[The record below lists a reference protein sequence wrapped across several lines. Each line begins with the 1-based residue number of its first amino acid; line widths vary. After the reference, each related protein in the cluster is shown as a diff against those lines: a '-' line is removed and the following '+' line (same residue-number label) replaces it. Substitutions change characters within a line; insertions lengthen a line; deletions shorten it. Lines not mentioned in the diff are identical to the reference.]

1 MTEMTTPQ
9 LDEQPN
15 DSGLSRRDL
24 FRTAGLVAGGA
35 MLLGLPKFVGGLS
48 TEAQAAERPSFS
60 AGALFLELDGQPA
73 GLIRSVEGGAA
84 FASVLAQAPGPDGIP
99 RKRPGPV
106 QFEDIVIQVPLGDES
121 KPLADWIIE
130 ALTNTPA
137 LRNGAIAYTDVNF
150 NEVKRLEFF
159 NTLLT
164 EVALPVADAREKTP
178 ASLTLRLTP
187 QSIRLTGG
195 SGKPVKASVGTKSIP
210 VLAGNFR
217 FNVQGLENA
226 CGRISKVESITA
238 KRAVLRAETGQ
249 FRDSQKQSVTP
260 FDYSNVGIFLPEND
274 SGPFYAWFDEMVLKG
289 KADAERA
296 GLLEWLDPTF
306 KTVLASVQLGG
317 LGIIR
322 YAPEPVKPGSAE
334 RTGLVRVEVYCETFK
349 LAL

>member
-1 MTEMTTPQ
+1 MTEKTTPQ
-9 LDEQPN
+9 PDEQPS
-15 DSGLSRRDL
+15 DSELSRRDL
-24 FRTAGLVAGGA
+24 FRTAGLAAGGA

-73 GLIRSVEGGAA
+73 GLVRSVEGGAV
-84 FASVLAQAPGPDGIP
+84 FASVHPEAPGPDGIA

-121 KPLADWIIE
+121 KPLADWITE
-130 ALTNTPA
+130 TLTNTPA
-137 LRNGAIAYTDVNF
+137 LRNGAIAYTDVTL

-159 NTLLT
+159 NALLA

-195 SGKPVKASVGTKSIP
+195 SGKPIKASVGTKSML

-226 CGRISKVESITA
+226 CGRISKVENITA
-238 KRAVLRAETGQ
+238 RRAPPKADTGQ
-249 FRDSQKQSVTP
+249 IRGSQKQSVNL
-260 FDYSNVGIFLPEND
+260 FDYSNVGIFLPEAD
-274 SGPFYAWFDEMVLKG
+274 ASPFYAWFDQMVLKG
-289 KADAERA
+289 KAGAERA

-306 KTVLASVQLGG
+306 KTVLTSVQLVG

-322 YAPEPVKPGSAE
+322 YAPEAVRPDSAE
-334 RTGLVRVEVYCETFK
+334 RAGLVRVEMYCETIK